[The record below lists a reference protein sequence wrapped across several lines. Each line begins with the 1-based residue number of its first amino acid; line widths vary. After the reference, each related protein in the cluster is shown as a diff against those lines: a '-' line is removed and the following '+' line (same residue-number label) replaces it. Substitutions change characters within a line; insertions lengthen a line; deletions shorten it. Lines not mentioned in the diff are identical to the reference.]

1 MERYIRHVLTVWW
14 VCLPVSTAAFSPIPA
29 RFARTHSPIVH
40 SVPTSGLSLRESSL
54 SSVTSDSGT
63 SLGVA
68 TSQDEW
74 WQTWS
79 AEHGIWTNEN
89 ISVRLPRTEERGK
102 GGVTATKNI
111 AALEVISRIPRNLIV
126 AASPKDMSTRA
137 VEAATNAKN
146 CSWAVDLTA
155 AALVALHPEVDAT
168 PLEGAEKAKQE
179 WVQGWVAGGWATDGA
194 DLGSEEEDWGP
205 KCVTGS
211 LLATGSDN
219 DVNVYAKF
227 RFPCHPVLHRAS
239 LGLAL
244 LTGSDDSEISLEA
257 LSNRGRT
264 YRAMRDA
271 LLELVTTPSPE
282 RKGSMRERRAWD
294 VADVLSRTLSRVT
307 MLQFNDDD
315 SNTNEDSYSAVVV
328 PLHERLDHSEHE
340 NTKLV
345 VASND
350 EEIWLVA
357 TRDITAGETI
367 TRNYNLAPRL
377 DGDTSEGALRLLLQ
391 FGLPPN
397 VWPSA

>member
-1 MERYIRHVLTVWW
+1 M
-14 VCLPVSTAAFSPIPA
+14 
-29 RFARTHSPIVH
+29 
-40 SVPTSGLSLRESSL
+40 PTR
-54 SSVTSDSGT
+54 
-63 SLGVA
+63 
-68 TSQDEW
+68 
-74 WQTWS
+74 
-79 AEHGIWTNEN
+79 
-89 ISVRLPRTEERGK
+89 
-102 GGVTATKNI
+102 
-111 AALEVISRIPRNLIV
+111 ALE
-126 AASPKDMSTRA
+126 AAA
-137 VEAATNAKN
+137 NAKN

-155 AALVALHPEVDAT
+155 AAVVALHPVEDNT
-168 PLEGAEKAKQE
+168 IPLEAAEKAKHE
-179 WVQGWVAGGWATDGA
+179 WLQGWVAGGWATDGS
-194 DLGSEEEDWGP
+194 DLGSPEEDWGP

-219 DVNVYAKF
+219 DANVYAKF

-244 LTGSDDSEISLEA
+244 LTGSSDSNSACLEA
-257 LSNRGRT
+257 LTNRGRT

-294 VADVLSRTLSRVT
+294 VADVLSRILSRVT
-307 MLQFNDDD
+307 MLQLNDD
-315 SNTNEDSYSAVVV
+315 SNDAMGDSYSAVVV

-345 VASND
+345 VGSND

-397 VWPSA
+397 AWSTA